1 MNYDYTKATPIR
13 LRDAGK
19 NERWLQD
26 LITKDP
32 TILNLGELVA
42 LQRERPQAGGGRIDL
57 LLADQ
62 EANIHYEVEVMLG
75 ETDASHII
83 RTIEYWDS
91 ERRKSQNCEHVAVIV
106 AEEIT
111 NRFFNVI
118 GLLNKSVPIIA
129 LQLHA
134 FVVGDKFCLTFVR
147 VLDLTEQPEDEAGD
161 VVDRKYWEARAS
173 KESIAQMDAII
184 ALVEKSAGEVRVK
197 YNRGHV
203 ALGTSGTNFMWF
215 HPRKGSQIHFNAEP
229 GEDARKILLPKFGE
243 RNIDFGLRRTHE
255 IKANISARDLQE
267 SKDLIQELILACDQ
281 YSRS

>member
-19 NERWLQD
+19 DERWLQE
-26 LITKDP
+26 LLTKDP
-32 TILNLGELVA
+32 TILNLGELVV
-42 LQRERPQAGGGRIDL
+42 LQRERPQSSGGRIDL

-83 RTIEYWDS
+83 RTIEYWDN
-91 ERRKSQNCEHVAVIV
+91 ERRKFQNCEHVAVIV

-111 NRFFNVI
+111 NRFFNII

-161 VVDRKYWEARAS
+161 IVDRKYWETRAS
-173 KESIAQMDAII
+173 KESLGLMDAII
-184 ALVEKSAGEVRVK
+184 KLVEKTAGEVRIK
-197 YNRGHV
+197 YNRGHI

-215 HPRKGSQIHFNAEP
+215 HPRKGKQIHLNAEP
-229 GEDARKILLPKFGE
+229 GEDARKILLPKFEE
-243 RNIDFGLRRTHE
+243 RGIEFGLRRTHE
-255 IKANISARDLQE
+255 IKANIVASDLEE
-267 SKDLIQELILACDQ
+267 SNDLVKELILACDQ
-281 YSRS
+281 YSRT